1 MVNRL
6 FTLALVILLS
16 GMSFAS
22 ESSVL
27 AFRAQS
33 SIAKGK
39 FAKGYSQLERA
50 LLASRKE
57 ADLGAEGR
65 ILNSMAK
72 VRIMS
77 LDLNFAD
84 SLLSAVR
91 QEAMDNN
98 TKLMFNINKISLAN
112 AREKFNEGEKICRA
126 INESDIKKCDE
137 SLKAALY
144 SSCAISYAGTKQE
157 DDAKQALKMTA
168 KNSDDDE
175 GFYAYTAANV
185 SRLLGNSDA
194 ETFYKAAE
202 EKSIK
207 SNFSYMTATILWER
221 SLLKGVSQKEKADLR
236 LRCKNAFEL
245 MGLPNNAKRCG
256 E

>member
-1 MVNRL
+1 MVNRF
-6 FTLALVILLS
+6 FTLALIGMLS
-16 GMSFAS
+16 GMCFAS

-27 AFRAQS
+27 AFRAQK

-39 FAKGYSQLERA
+39 FAKGYGQLERA

-65 ILNSMAK
+65 VLTSMAK

-84 SLLSAVR
+84 SLLNVVR
-91 QEAMDNN
+91 QEALDEN

-112 AREKFNEGEKICRA
+112 AREKFSDGEKICRSVE
-126 INESDIKKCDE
+126 ESEIKKCDE
-137 SLKAALY
+137 ALKASFY
-144 SSCAISYAGTKQE
+144 SSCAISYAGSKRE

-194 ETFYKAAE
+194 EKFYKTAE
-202 EKSIK
+202 EKAIK
-207 SNFSYMTATILWER
+207 SNYSYMTATILWER
-221 SLLKGVSQKEKADLR
+221 SLLSGVSKKDKDDLR

>member
-1 MVNRL
+1 MVNRI
-6 FTLALVILLS
+6 FTLALVLIFS

-27 AFRAQS
+27 AFRAQK

-39 FAKGYSQLERA
+39 FAKGYGQLERA

-57 ADLGAEGR
+57 ADLAAEGR
-65 ILNSMAK
+65 VLNSMAK

-84 SLLSAVR
+84 SLLSVVR
-91 QEAMDNN
+91 QEAMDEN

-112 AREKFNEGEKICRA
+112 AREKFGEGEKICRS
-126 INESDIKKCDE
+126 IEDSDIKKCDE
-137 SLKAALY
+137 TLKASFY
-144 SSCAISYAGTKQE
+144 SGCAIAHAGNKHG
-157 DDAKQALKMTA
+157 DDARQALKMTA
-168 KNSDDDE
+168 KNSDDGE

-185 SRLLGNSDA
+185 SRLLGDSDA

-202 EKSIK
+202 EKAIK

-221 SLLKGVSQKEKADLR
+221 SLLKGVSKKDKDDLK

>member
-1 MVNRL
+1 MVNRI
-6 FTLALVILLS
+6 FALALVLIFS
-16 GMSFAS
+16 GMSLAS

-27 AFRAQS
+27 AFRAQK
-33 SIAKGK
+33 SIANGK

-57 ADLGAEGR
+57 ADLASEGR

-72 VRIMS
+72 IRIMS
-77 LDLNFAD
+77 LDLDFAD
-84 SLLSAVR
+84 SLLSVVR
-91 QEAMDNN
+91 QEVMDEN

-112 AREKFNEGEKICRA
+112 AREKFSNGENICKS
-126 INESDIKKCDE
+126 IDDSDIKKCDE
-137 SLKAALY
+137 ALKASFY
-144 SSCAISYAGTKQE
+144 SGCAIAYAGNRHE

-194 ETFYKAAE
+194 ESFYMTAE
-202 EKSIK
+202 AKSIK

-221 SLLKGVSQKEKADLR
+221 SLLSSQSQKEKADLR

-256 E
+256 Q

>member
-6 FTLALVILLS
+6 FALALVVLLS
-16 GMSFAS
+16 GVSFAS

-27 AFRAQS
+27 AFRAQK
-33 SIAKGK
+33 SISKGK
-39 FAKGYSQLERA
+39 FAKGYGQLERA

-65 ILNSMAK
+65 ILISMAK

-84 SLLSAVR
+84 SLLTVVR
-91 QEAMDNN
+91 QEAMDDNS
-98 TKLMFNINKISLAN
+98 KLMFNINKISLAN
-112 AREKFNEGEKICRA
+112 ARENFADGEKICRS
-126 INESDIKKCDE
+126 IDESSLKKCDE
-137 SLKAALY
+137 SLKAAFY
-144 SSCAISYAGTKQE
+144 SGCAVSYAGNKRE

-168 KNSDDDE
+168 KNSDDEE

-194 ETFYKAAE
+194 ADFYKTAE

-207 SNFSYMTATILWER
+207 SNYSYMTATILWER
-221 SLLKGVSQKEKADLR
+221 SLLKGTPQKEKDDLR

-245 MGLPNNAKRCG
+245 MGLPNNAKRC
-256 E
+256 EK

>member
-6 FTLALVILLS
+6 FALILILVFS
-16 GMSFAS
+16 GVSLAS

-27 AFRAQS
+27 AFRAQKS
-33 SIAKGK
+33 LTKGK

-57 ADLGAEGR
+57 ADLAAEGR
-65 ILNSMAK
+65 VLNSMAK
-72 VRIMS
+72 IRIMS
-77 LDLNFAD
+77 LDLDFAD
-84 SLLSAVR
+84 SLLSVIR
-91 QEAMDNN
+91 QEAMDEN

-112 AREKFNEGEKICRA
+112 ARDKFSDGEKICRSLGD
-126 INESDIKKCDE
+126 SDIKKCDE
-137 SLKAALY
+137 ALKASFY
-144 SSCAISYAGTKQE
+144 SNCAIAYAANKRE

-168 KNSDDDE
+168 KNSDDDA

-194 ETFYKAAE
+194 ESFYKAAE

-207 SNFSYMTATILWER
+207 GNYPYMTATILWER
-221 SLLKGVSQKEKADLR
+221 SLLKSTPQKEKDDLR

-256 E
+256 K

>member
-1 MVNRL
+1 MVNR
-6 FTLALVILLS
+6 FFALAFVVLLS
-16 GMSFAS
+16 GACFAS

-27 AFRAQS
+27 AFRAQK
-33 SIAKGK
+33 SIAKGN
-39 FAKGYSQLERA
+39 FAKGYGQLERA

-57 ADLGAEGR
+57 ADLSAEGH
-65 ILNSMAK
+65 ILISMAK
-72 VRIMS
+72 IRIMS

-84 SLLSAVR
+84 SLLSVVR
-91 QEAMDNN
+91 QEAMDDN

-112 AREKFNEGEKICRA
+112 AREKFSDGVSICRSVTDKE
-126 INESDIKKCDE
+126 IDDCDE
-137 SLKAALY
+137 SLKATFY
-144 SSCAISYAGTKQE
+144 SGCAIAYAGSKQ
-157 DDAKQALKMTA
+157 DSDAKQALKMTA
-168 KNSDDDE
+168 KNSDDEE

-207 SNFSYMTATILWER
+207 SNYSYMTATILWER
-221 SLLKGVSQKEKADLR
+221 SLLRGVSQKEKDDLK

-256 E
+256 K

>member
-1 MVNRL
+1 MVKR
-6 FTLALVILLS
+6 FFALALVCLLS

-27 AFRAQS
+27 AFRAQKS
-33 SIAKGK
+33 FAKGK
-39 FAKGYSQLERA
+39 FAKGYGQLERA

-65 ILNSMAK
+65 ILTSMAK

-84 SLLSAVR
+84 SLLTVVR
-91 QEAMDNN
+91 QEALDNN
-98 TKLMFNINKISLAN
+98 TKLMFKINKIALAN
-112 AREKFNEGEKICRA
+112 AREKFGEGEKLCRA
-126 INESDIKKCDE
+126 ANESEVKECDE
-137 SLKAALY
+137 SLKATFY
-144 SSCAISYAGTKQE
+144 SNCAIAYAGNKRE
-157 DDAKQALKMTA
+157 DDARQALKMTA
-168 KNSDDDE
+168 KNSDDEE

-194 ETFYKAAE
+194 ADFYKVAE
-202 EKSIK
+202 EKAIK
-207 SNFSYMTATILWER
+207 SNYPYMTATILWER
-221 SLLKGVSQKEKADLR
+221 SLLKSTTSKDRDDLR

-256 E
+256 K

>member
-6 FTLALVILLS
+6 FALILIAVFS
-16 GMSFAS
+16 GTCFAS

-27 AFRAQS
+27 AFRAQK
-33 SIAKGK
+33 SIANGK

-57 ADLGAEGR
+57 ADLSSEGR

-84 SLLSAVR
+84 SLLGVVR
-91 QEAMDNN
+91 QEAIDEN
-98 TKLMFNINKISLAN
+98 TRLMFNINKISLAN
-112 AREKFNEGEKICRA
+112 AREKFDDGEKICRS
-126 INESDIKKCDE
+126 IDESDIKKCDE
-137 SLKAALY
+137 PLKAAFY
-144 SSCAISYAGTKQE
+144 SGCAIAYAGNKHG

-185 SRLLGNSDA
+185 SRLQGDSDA
-194 ETFYKAAE
+194 ESFYKTAE

-207 SNFSYMTATILWER
+207 SNYVYMTATILWER
-221 SLLKGVSQKEKADLR
+221 SLLKSVSKKEKDDLR